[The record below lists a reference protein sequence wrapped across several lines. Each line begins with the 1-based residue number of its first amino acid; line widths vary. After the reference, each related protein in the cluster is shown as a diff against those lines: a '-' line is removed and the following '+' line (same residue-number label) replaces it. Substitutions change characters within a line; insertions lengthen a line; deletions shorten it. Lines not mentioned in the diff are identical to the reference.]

1 MQDELLWASAW
12 LYTATRSQMYLKY
25 IQEESISAVVAEF
38 SWDLKYAGAQILL
51 SEVSSNLSQ
60 KYKHFETF
68 SLILACTYD
77 LTYILLHPPRTSN
90 ICCSCF
96 LKERRASKPSRSK
109 LTVSFVQ
116 SFLIAPIT
124 KFTSL
129 QVPTL
134 SLFLSLSLGRHGKN
148 ENNDYIYMIFQVV

>member
-1 MQDELLWASAW
+1 MKKMQDELLWAAAW
-12 LYTATRSQMYLKY
+12 LYTATRGQMYLKY

-51 SEVSSNLSQ
+51 SEVSSNLSSSLSQ

-96 LKERRASKPSRSK
+96 LKERRASKPSRNK
-109 LTVSFVQ
+109 LTVSYVQ

-129 QVPTL
+129 QVRTL
-134 SLFLSLSLGRHGKN
+134 SLFLSLSRTP
-148 ENNDYIYMIFQVV
+148 